1 MHPIRLSGNGQLVSD
16 KVSKLKKNKSSSSNL
31 TSWQL
36 WESLWQ
42 AAFYAI
48 GRFAVCVPA
57 ELSSLS
63 EGGGRTSGRGGGEFE
78 GSKCWGEGRGK
89 INERLRER
97 RKNGLEMGREMIFN
111 MTSRKTKK

>member
-48 GRFAVCVPA
+48 GRFAVCVQDPCEVQDPLA
-57 ELSSLS
+57 EASEVQDSSA
-63 EGGGRTSGRGGGEFE
+63 EAFE
-78 GSKCWGEGRGK
+78 VPDPSAEASQVKEPSAEAFEVQ
-89 INERLRER
+89 NP
-97 RKNGLEMGREMIFN
+97 
-111 MTSRKTKK
+111 